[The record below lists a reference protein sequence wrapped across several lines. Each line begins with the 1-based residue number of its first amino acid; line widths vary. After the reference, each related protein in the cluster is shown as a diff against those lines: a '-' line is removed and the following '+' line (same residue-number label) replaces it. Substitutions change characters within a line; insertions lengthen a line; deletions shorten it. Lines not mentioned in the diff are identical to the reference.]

1 MANCDHEPVSTQR
14 NTAVTRALAGQRV
27 TVFELDDGTI
37 QVRHAG
43 KVLPTTQFGK
53 EDANIT
59 QGAVVASKL
68 LGGVL
73 QHIKDKQAKKDSVT
87 FDKLRTRREKRLL
100 LQCSKAVAQ
109 LRLRTL

>member
-1 MANCDHEPVSTQR
+1 
-14 NTAVTRALAGQRV
+14 VTRALAGQRV

-43 KVLPTTQFGK
+43 KVLPTTQFGR

-73 QHIKDKQAKKDSVT
+73 QQIKDKQAKKDSDN
-87 FDKLRTRREKRLL
+87 FDKLRTQREKRLL
-100 LQCSKAVAQ
+100 LQRTKAVA
-109 LRLRTL
+109 

>member
-1 MANCDHEPVSTQR
+1 MPRFGCTRWAKYALLQE
-14 NTAVTRALAGQRV
+14 TAVTRTLAGQRV

-73 QHIKDKQAKKDSVT
+73 QQIKDKQAKRDSAK
-87 FDKLRTRREKRLL
+87 FDKLRTHREKRLL
-100 LQCSKAVAQ
+100 LQRTKAVA
-109 LRLRTL
+109 